1 MIDING
7 DGDITPEE
15 LKEVFKVQNDT
26 QSKTIQDII
35 KEVDKNKDG
44 KISFEEFYEGMKNN
58 LFNGFL
64 ND

>member
-1 MIDING
+1 MIDVNG

-15 LKEVFKVQNDT
+15 LKEVFKCQDDT
-26 QSKTIQDII
+26 QCRTIQEII

-44 KISFEEFYEGMKNN
+44 KISFEEFYEGMKSN